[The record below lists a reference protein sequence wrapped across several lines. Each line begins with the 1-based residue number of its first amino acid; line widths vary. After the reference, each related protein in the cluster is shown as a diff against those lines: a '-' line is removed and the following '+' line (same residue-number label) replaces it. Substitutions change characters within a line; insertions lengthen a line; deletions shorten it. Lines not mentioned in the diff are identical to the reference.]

1 MAIIFVFLGIV
12 GVFVILWNLLNIDD
26 KSDVP
31 KKLPFICIGVLM
43 LVSGFGIP
51 SIGNNTPIGITHYA
65 ITTDYYN
72 EIKFSEPVRIEY
84 DIYKYPLCTYNRLN
98 TESTK
103 NIVITVL
110 DNKN

>member
-1 MAIIFVFLGIV
+1 MAVAFVFLAVAGF
-12 GVFVILWNLLNIDD
+12 FVILWNLLI
-26 KSDVP
+26 
-31 KKLPFICIGVLM
+31 ICIGVLM
-43 LVSGFGIP
+43 LVLGFGIP

-72 EIKFSEPVRIEY
+72 EMKFSEPVRIEY

-110 DNKN
+110 DKN